1 MTKRNIGIA
10 LVVVGVLLVLASLLA
25 DTIGLGAQPE
35 VFGWRQILGAVVG
48 AAVGIGGAVLLFR
61 K

>member
-10 LVVVGVLLVLASLLA
+10 LIVVGALLVLASLLA